1 MTGGL
6 FVIRYVAVP
15 LKLARRSSRRPDTL
29 GLVDEIRQA
38 VLGVK
43 RTHPNLADSRLLD
56 VSLKRRGDEVLV
68 TLYFT
73 P

>member
-1 MTGGL
+1 M
-6 FVIRYVAVP
+6 VERYIAVP
-15 LKLARRSSRRPDTL
+15 VRLARRRRRLGTL
-29 GLVDEIRQA
+29 GIVDDIRQA

-43 RTHPNLADSRLLD
+43 RTHPGLAGSRLKD
-56 VSLKRRGDEVLV
+56 VSLKRRGDELLV